1 MAVEAKDIARV
12 ALGCISDKKGFDVK
26 VIDVGE
32 SSVLADYFVIASVD
46 NKRQSKA
53 ILTAIEKELKS
64 RGTYA
69 IGVEGREEGWWILI
83 DYGSVVIHI
92 QHTEARAYYDLDS
105 YWGDC
110 PQVDLEPIAPSEAA

>member
-1 MAVEAKDIARV
+1 M
-12 ALGCISDKKGFDVK
+12 ALGCINDRKGLDAKVLDVS
-26 VIDVGE
+26 E

-46 NKRQSKA
+46 NKRQSKG
-53 ILTAIEKELKS
+53 ILASIEKELKA
-64 RGTYA
+64 RGLYA

-110 PQVDLEPIAPSEAA
+110 PVVKLEPIAPTQAA